1 MGALKAIVLFLLGII
16 FVFFAFPIAFFV
28 SAGLGYI
35 LCLLGIGIGAYMIAK
50 REKKALPL
58 VLGVLLVIAGLGSL
72 LVTATVH
79 AGTYAISEAVKTR
92 NLTAKINEPIKAG
105 DWEITVKEVKETAY
119 IRVDSDYYGAKE
131 GQKIV
136 LLRISVKNTGK
147 ETQTNPFWFRF
158 PVLISNANKSYEFK
172 STATIYLNYIPS
184 YKLNESIKSSAV
196 LYREFSITASVA
208 PGTYIE
214 GDFLFQIP
222 KEESPDR
229 LVLKVEALGGYEVTV
244 KLRG

>member
-119 IRVDSDYYGAKE
+119 IRVDSSYYGAKE

-136 LLRISVKNTGK
+136 LVGISVKNVGK
-147 ETQTNPFWFRF
+147 ETRTNPIWSL
-158 PVLISNANKSYEFK
+158 VLVSNAGKSYEK
-172 STATIYLNYIPS
+172 IYAINLDWIYEP
-184 YKLNESIKSSAV
+184 NESIKSSAV
-196 LYREFSITASVA
+196 LCKYLDMTASVA
-208 PGTYIE
+208 PGTFIE
-214 GDFLFQIP
+214 GDILFQIP

-229 LVLKVEALGGYEVTV
+229 LVLKVEVLGGYEVTV